1 MVENPNDF
9 FTKKHKKLSFIA
21 TVSSAF
27 SWILLIYYFVR
38 LVNNLILYIETTRAN
53 GMQGWFRNMRLG
65 MGIETAIT
73 VSGILNPAF
82 QGLVF
87 FLLLRGLT
95 SGLNMIIETD
105 LNYREYK
112 EEETNV

>member
-1 MVENPNDF
+1 MAESIDDF
-9 FTKKHKKLSFIA
+9 YSSKHKKLSFIA

-38 LVNNLILYIETTRAN
+38 LLNNLIRFIET
-53 GMQGWFRNMRLG
+53 MRINTSLGSFSG
-65 MGIETAIT
+65 MGIDTVIA
-73 VSGILNPAF
+73 VSGLINPAF

-105 LNYREYK
+105 LNYREN
-112 EEETNV
+112 EEGETNV